1 VRGVDNI
8 VVELLGSGDD
18 ILIIRWAS
26 VRGQFHQSDTGKY
39 MHLNE
44 IFRPTEY
51 HQIVSSSYL
60 KGALSYCYGH
70 SNLHYN
76 RRFDWVD

>member
-26 VRGQFHQSDTGKY
+26 VRGNST
-39 MHLNE
+39 N
-44 IFRPTEY
+44 
-51 HQIVSSSYL
+51 QILGSI
-60 KGALSYCYGH
+60 CI
-70 SNLHYN
+70 
-76 RRFDWVD
+76 